1 MSASFRNW
9 LLLRCIKQ
17 QYSKHEVQLSPRED
31 AQCFVSLNISLSHSR
46 SFEVTP
52 FGVSHTSSSCC
63 FIVTIT
69 PPPVFT
75 QISCEKKYVFS

>member
-69 PPPVFT
+69 PPPCFHSN
-75 QISCEKKYVFS
+75 IM